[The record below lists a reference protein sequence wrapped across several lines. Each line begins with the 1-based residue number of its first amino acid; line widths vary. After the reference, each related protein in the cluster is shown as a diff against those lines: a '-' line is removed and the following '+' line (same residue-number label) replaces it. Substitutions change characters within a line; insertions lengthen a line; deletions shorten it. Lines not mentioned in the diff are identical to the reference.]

1 MNQKVVDACQKAKN
15 SAYPK
20 ITNQDIVDETR
31 LSPSTVNNFLRGAT
45 KDPPLGTAGPI
56 CKMLGV
62 SLDDCCDIDA
72 HADPTELQQAV
83 QELQQAVQELTQK
96 LQVANTKIEISALEL
111 KHAREQLATYR
122 ALAWIFG
129 ILVLLA
135 MGALLIDLSNLG
147 VGWIRGP
154 IEAAASA
161 FARLRGGAL

>member
-20 ITNQDIVDETR
+20 ITNQDIVDETG

-72 HADPTELQQAV
+72 HANPT
-83 QELQQAVQELTQK
+83 ELQQAVQELTQK

-147 VGWIRGP
+147 VGWIREP
-154 IEAAASA
+154 IAAAASA

>member
-1 MNQKVVDACQKAKN
+1 MNQKVVDACQKAK
-15 SAYPK
+15 SGAYPK
-20 ITNQDIVDETR
+20 ITNQDIVDETG

-72 HADPTELQQAV
+72 DPTELQQAV
-83 QELQQAVQELTQK
+83 QELTKK
-96 LQVANTKIEISALEL
+96 LQEANTKIEISALEL

-147 VGWIRGP
+147 VGWIRRP
-154 IEAAASA
+154 IETAASA

>member
-20 ITNQDIVDETR
+20 ITNQDIVDETG
-31 LSPSTVNNFLRGAT
+31 LSPSAVNNFLRGAT

-72 HADPTELQQAV
+72 QADPT
-83 QELQQAVQELTQK
+83 ELQQAVQELTQK
-96 LQVANTKIEISALEL
+96 LQEANTKIEISALEL

-122 ALAWIFG
+122 ALAWIFS

-135 MGALLIDLSNLG
+135 MGALLIDLSNPD
-147 VGWIRGP
+147 VGWIREP
-154 IEAAASA
+154 IAAAASA

>member
-1 MNQKVVDACQKAKN
+1 M
-15 SAYPK
+15 YPK
-20 ITNQDIVDETR
+20 ITNQDIVDETG

-56 CKMLGV
+56 CKMRGV

-72 HADPTELQQAV
+72 PADPT
-83 QELQQAVQELTQK
+83 ELQQAVQELTQK
-96 LQVANTKIEISALEL
+96 LQEANTKIEISALEL

-161 FARLRGGAL
+161 FARLQGGAL

>member
-1 MNQKVVDACQKAKN
+1 MNQKVVDACQKAK
-15 SAYPK
+15 SGAYPK
-20 ITNQDIVDETR
+20 ITNQDIVDETG

-72 HADPTELQQAV
+72 DPT
-83 QELQQAVQELTQK
+83 ELQQAVQELTQK
-96 LQVANTKIEISALEL
+96 LQEANTKIEISALEL

-135 MGALLIDLSNLG
+135 MGALLIDLANLG

>member
-31 LSPSTVNNFLRGAT
+31 LSPSAVNNFLRGAT
-45 KDPPLGTAGPI
+45 KDPPLGTVGPI
-56 CKMLGV
+56 CKMLRV

-72 HADPTELQQAV
+72 QADPT
-83 QELQQAVQELTQK
+83 ELQQAVQELTQK
-96 LQVANTKIEISALEL
+96 LQEANTKIEISALEL

-122 ALAWIFG
+122 ALAWIFS
-129 ILVLLA
+129 ILVLLT
-135 MGALLIDLSNLG
+135 MGALLIDLSNPD
-147 VGWIRGP
+147 VGWIREP
-154 IEAAASA
+154 IAAAASA

>member
-31 LSPSTVNNFLRGAT
+31 LSPSAVNNFLRGAT
-45 KDPPLGTAGPI
+45 KDPPLGTVGPI

-72 HADPTELQQAV
+72 HADLT
-83 QELQQAVQELTQK
+83 ELQQAVQELTQK
-96 LQVANTKIEISALEL
+96 LQEANTKIEISALEL

-129 ILVLLA
+129 MLVLLA
-135 MGALLIDLSNLG
+135 MGALLIDLSNPD
-147 VGWIRGP
+147 VGWIREP
-154 IEAAASA
+154 IAAAASA

>member
-1 MNQKVVDACQKAKN
+1 LNQKVVDACQKAK
-15 SAYPK
+15 SGAYPK
-20 ITNQDIVDETR
+20 ITNQDIVDETG

-72 HADPTELQQAV
+72 PVDPT
-83 QELQQAVQELTQK
+83 ELQQAVQELTQK
-96 LQVANTKIEISALEL
+96 LQEANTKIEISALKL

>member
-1 MNQKVVDACQKAKN
+1 MNQKVVDACQKAKS

-20 ITNQDIVDETR
+20 ITNQDIVDETG
-31 LSPSTVNNFLRGAT
+31 LSPSAVNNFLRGAT

-72 HADPTELQQAV
+72 DPT
-83 QELQQAVQELTQK
+83 ELQQAVQELTQK
-96 LQVANTKIEISALEL
+96 LQEANTKIEISALEL

-147 VGWIRGP
+147 VG
-154 IEAAASA
+154 
-161 FARLRGGAL
+161 

>member
-1 MNQKVVDACQKAKN
+1 MNQKVVDACRKAK
-15 SAYPK
+15 SGAYPK

-31 LSPSTVNNFLRGAT
+31 LSPSTVNNFMRGAT

-72 HADPTELQQAV
+72 DPTK
-83 QELQQAVQELTQK
+83 LQQAVQELTQK
-96 LQVANTKIEISALEL
+96 LQEANTKIEISALEL

-147 VGWIRGP
+147 IGWVRGP

>member
-1 MNQKVVDACQKAKN
+1 V
-15 SAYPK
+15 YPK
-20 ITNQDIVDETR
+20 ITNQDIVDETG

-56 CKMLGV
+56 CKMRGV

-72 HADPTELQQAV
+72 PADPT
-83 QELQQAVQELTQK
+83 ELQQAVQELTQK
-96 LQVANTKIEISALEL
+96 LQEANTKIEISALEL

-161 FARLRGGAL
+161 FARLQGGAL

>member
-1 MNQKVVDACQKAKN
+1 MNQKVVDACQKAK
-15 SAYPK
+15 SGAYPK
-20 ITNQDIVDETR
+20 ITNQDIVDETG

-72 HADPTELQQAV
+72 DPT
-83 QELQQAVQELTQK
+83 ELQQAVQELTQK
-96 LQVANTKIEISALEL
+96 LQKANTKIEISALEL

-147 VGWIRGP
+147 VGWVRGP

>member
-20 ITNQDIVDETR
+20 ITNQDIVDETG
-31 LSPSTVNNFLRGAT
+31 LSPSAVNNFLRGAT

-72 HADPTELQQAV
+72 DPT
-83 QELQQAVQELTQK
+83 ELQQAVQELTQK
-96 LQVANTKIEISALEL
+96 LQEANTKIEISALEL

-147 VGWIRGP
+147 VGWIREP
-154 IEAAASA
+154 IAAAASA
-161 FARLRGGAL
+161 FARLQGGAL

>member
-1 MNQKVVDACQKAKN
+1 
-15 SAYPK
+15 
-20 ITNQDIVDETR
+20 
-31 LSPSTVNNFLRGAT
+31 
-45 KDPPLGTAGPI
+45 
-56 CKMLGV
+56 MLGV

-72 HADPTELQQAV
+72 DPT
-83 QELQQAVQELTQK
+83 ELQQAVQELTQK
-96 LQVANTKIEISALEL
+96 LQEANTKIEISALEL

-147 VGWIRGP
+147 VGWIRWP

>member
-1 MNQKVVDACQKAKN
+1 V
-15 SAYPK
+15 YPK
-20 ITNQDIVDETR
+20 ITNQDIVDETG
-31 LSPSTVNNFLRGAT
+31 LSPSTVNNFMRGAT

-72 HADPTELQQAV
+72 DPT
-83 QELQQAVQELTQK
+83 ELQQAVQELTQK
-96 LQVANTKIEISALEL
+96 LQEANTKIEISALEL

-161 FARLRGGAL
+161 FARLQGGAL

>member
-1 MNQKVVDACQKAKN
+1 MNQKVVDACQKAK
-15 SAYPK
+15 SGAYPK
-20 ITNQDIVDETR
+20 ITNQDIVDETG

-72 HADPTELQQAV
+72 DPT
-83 QELQQAVQELTQK
+83 ELQQAVQELTQK
-96 LQVANTKIEISALEL
+96 LQEANTKIEISALEL

-147 VGWIRGP
+147 VGWIRWP

>member
-1 MNQKVVDACQKAKN
+1 MNQKVVDACQKAK
-15 SAYPK
+15 SGAYPK
-20 ITNQDIVDETR
+20 ITNQDIVDETG

-72 HADPTELQQAV
+72 SADPT
-83 QELQQAVQELTQK
+83 ELQQAVQELTQK
-96 LQVANTKIEISALEL
+96 LQKANTKIEISALEL

>member
-1 MNQKVVDACQKAKN
+1 MNQKVVDACQKAK
-15 SAYPK
+15 SGAYPK
-20 ITNQDIVDETR
+20 ITNQDIVDETG

-72 HADPTELQQAV
+72 PADPT
-83 QELQQAVQELTQK
+83 ELQQAVQELTQK
-96 LQVANTKIEISALEL
+96 LQEANTKIEISALKL
-111 KHAREQLATYR
+111 KHAREQLTTYR

-154 IEAAASA
+154 IAAAASA

>member
-20 ITNQDIVDETR
+20 ITNQDIVDETG
-31 LSPSTVNNFLRGAT
+31 LSPSAVNNFLRGAT

-72 HADPTELQQAV
+72 DPTELQQA
-83 QELQQAVQELTQK
+83 AQELTQK
-96 LQVANTKIEISALEL
+96 LQEANTKIEISALEL

-147 VGWIRGP
+147 VGWIREP
-154 IEAAASA
+154 IAAAASA

>member
-1 MNQKVVDACQKAKN
+1 MNQKVVDACQKAK
-15 SAYPK
+15 SGAYPK
-20 ITNQDIVDETR
+20 ITNQDIVDETG

-72 HADPTELQQAV
+72 DPT
-83 QELQQAVQELTQK
+83 ELQQAVQELTQK
-96 LQVANTKIEISALEL
+96 LQEANTKIEISALEL
-111 KHAREQLATYR
+111 KHAREQLSTYR

>member
-1 MNQKVVDACQKAKN
+1 MNQKVVDACQKAK
-15 SAYPK
+15 SGAYPK
-20 ITNQDIVDETR
+20 ITNQDIVDETG

-72 HADPTELQQAV
+72 DPT
-83 QELQQAVQELTQK
+83 ELQQAVQELTQK
-96 LQVANTKIEISALEL
+96 LQEANTKIEISALEL

>member
-31 LSPSTVNNFLRGAT
+31 LSPSAVNNFLRGAT
-45 KDPPLGTAGPI
+45 KDP
-56 CKMLGV
+56 
-62 SLDDCCDIDA
+62 LDDCCDIDA

-83 QELQQAVQELTQK
+83 QELTQK
-96 LQVANTKIEISALEL
+96 LQEANTKIEISALEL

-122 ALAWIFG
+122 ALAWIFS

-135 MGALLIDLSNLG
+135 MGALLIDLSNPD
-147 VGWIRGP
+147 VGWIREP
-154 IEAAASA
+154 IAAAASA

>member
-20 ITNQDIVDETR
+20 ITNQDIVDETG
-31 LSPSTVNNFLRGAT
+31 LSPSAVNNFLRGAT

-62 SLDDCCDIDA
+62 SLDDCCDIGA
-72 HADPTELQQAV
+72 QADPA
-83 QELQQAVQELTQK
+83 ELQQAVQELTQK
-96 LQVANTKIEISALEL
+96 LQEANSKIEISALEL

-129 ILVLLA
+129 MLVLLA
-135 MGALLIDLSNLG
+135 MGALLIDLSSPD
-147 VGWIRGP
+147 VGWIREP
-154 IEAAASA
+154 IAAAASA

>member
-1 MNQKVVDACQKAKN
+1 MNQKVVDACQKAK
-15 SAYPK
+15 SGAYPK
-20 ITNQDIVDETR
+20 ITNQDIVDETG

-72 HADPTELQQAV
+72 QADPTK
-83 QELQQAVQELTQK
+83 LQQAVQELTQK
-96 LQVANTKIEISALEL
+96 LQEANTKIEISALEL

-135 MGALLIDLSNLG
+135 MGALLIDLANLG

>member
-1 MNQKVVDACQKAKN
+1 MNQKVVDACQKAK
-15 SAYPK
+15 SGAYPK
-20 ITNQDIVDETR
+20 ITNQDIVDETG

-72 HADPTELQQAV
+72 DPTELQ
-83 QELQQAVQELTQK
+83 LAVQELTQK
-96 LQVANTKIEISALEL
+96 LQEANTKIEISALEL

-147 VGWIRGP
+147 VGWIRWP

>member
-1 MNQKVVDACQKAKN
+1 MNQKVVDACQKAK
-15 SAYPK
+15 SGAYPK
-20 ITNQDIVDETR
+20 ITNQDIVDETG
-31 LSPSTVNNFLRGAT
+31 LSPSTVNNFMRGAT

-72 HADPTELQQAV
+72 DPT
-83 QELQQAVQELTQK
+83 ELQQAVQELTQK
-96 LQVANTKIEISALEL
+96 LQKANTKIEISALEL

>member
-1 MNQKVVDACQKAKN
+1 MNQKVVDACQKAK
-15 SAYPK
+15 SGAYPK
-20 ITNQDIVDETR
+20 ITNQDIVDETG
-31 LSPSTVNNFLRGAT
+31 LSPSTVNNFMRGAT

-72 HADPTELQQAV
+72 DPT
-83 QELQQAVQELTQK
+83 ELQQAVQELTQK
-96 LQVANTKIEISALEL
+96 LQEANTKIEISALEL

>member
-1 MNQKVVDACQKAKN
+1 MNQKVVDACQKAK
-15 SAYPK
+15 SGAYPK
-20 ITNQDIVDETR
+20 ITNQDIVDETG
-31 LSPSTVNNFLRGAT
+31 LSPSTVNNFMRGAT

-72 HADPTELQQAV
+72 DPT
-83 QELQQAVQELTQK
+83 ELQQAVQELTQK
-96 LQVANTKIEISALEL
+96 LQEANTKIEISALEL

-147 VGWIRGP
+147 VGWIRWP

>member
-31 LSPSTVNNFLRGAT
+31 LSPSAVNNFLRGAT
-45 KDPPLGTAGPI
+45 KDPPLGTVGPI

-72 HADPTELQQAV
+72 QADPT
-83 QELQQAVQELTQK
+83 ELQQAVQELTQK
-96 LQVANTKIEISALEL
+96 LQEANTKIEISALEL

-122 ALAWIFG
+122 ALAWIFS
-129 ILVLLA
+129 ILVLLT
-135 MGALLIDLSNLG
+135 MGALLIDLSNPD
-147 VGWIRGP
+147 VGWIREP
-154 IEAAASA
+154 IAAAASA

>member
-15 SAYPK
+15 RAYPK
-20 ITNQDIVDETR
+20 ITNQDIVDETG
-31 LSPSTVNNFLRGAT
+31 LSPSAVNNFLRGAT

-72 HADPTELQQAV
+72 DPT
-83 QELQQAVQELTQK
+83 ELQQAVQELTQK
-96 LQVANTKIEISALEL
+96 LQEANTKIEISALEL

-147 VGWIRGP
+147 VGWIREP
-154 IEAAASA
+154 IAAAASA

>member
-1 MNQKVVDACQKAKN
+1 MNQKVVDACQKAKS

-20 ITNQDIVDETR
+20 ITNQDIVDETG
-31 LSPSTVNNFLRGAT
+31 LSPSAVNNFLRGAT

-72 HADPTELQQAV
+72 DPT
-83 QELQQAVQELTQK
+83 ELQQAVQELTQK
-96 LQVANTKIEISALEL
+96 LQEANTKIEISALEL

-147 VGWIRGP
+147 VGWIREP
-154 IEAAASA
+154 IAAAASA
-161 FARLRGGAL
+161 FARLQGGAL

>member
-1 MNQKVVDACQKAKN
+1 MNQKVVDACQKAK
-15 SAYPK
+15 SGAHPK
-20 ITNQDIVDETR
+20 ITNQDIVDETG

-72 HADPTELQQAV
+72 PADPT
-83 QELQQAVQELTQK
+83 ELQQAVQELTQK
-96 LQVANTKIEISALEL
+96 LQEANTKIEISALKL

-135 MGALLIDLSNLG
+135 MGALLIDLANLG
-147 VGWIRGP
+147 VGWIRGS
-154 IEAAASA
+154 IAAAASA

>member
-1 MNQKVVDACQKAKN
+1 LNQKVVDACQKAK
-15 SAYPK
+15 SGAYPK
-20 ITNQDIVDETR
+20 ITNQDIVDETG
-31 LSPSTVNNFLRGAT
+31 LSPSTVNNFMRGAT

-72 HADPTELQQAV
+72 DPT
-83 QELQQAVQELTQK
+83 ELQQAVQELTQK
-96 LQVANTKIEISALEL
+96 LQEANTKIEISALEL

-147 VGWIRGP
+147 VGWIRWP